1 MRQVIGILLVI
12 LGIAYFSFKGFSY
25 TSKEKVLDIGPI
37 EATSTSKNEIIP
49 YSPLLGGAIIVGG
62 AVLFLAGL
70 KRPAS

>member
-12 LGIAYFSFKGFSY
+12 LGIGYFAFQGFSY

-37 EATSTSKNEIIP
+37 EATSTSHNEIIP
-49 YSPLLGGAIIVGG
+49 YSPLLGGAIIAGG

-70 KRPAS
+70 KRPA